1 MNNCPHQKDHKCTLE
16 TIEDTTAFSEML
28 EIINTN
34 KLATKKITEE
44 AKQAEET
51 FGTRLSDKVAT
62 FGGSWKFIIVFFSIM
77 LTWMLLNTILS
88 IYSYHFLK
96 AFDVYPF
103 IFLNLMLSCLAA
115 IQAPIIMMSQNRQ
128 EARDRVQAEN
138 AYKVGMLTEIGLR
151 LVDNKLD
158 KLFLVIADQLIDL
171 NDKMD
176 KTNADTSFL
185 EERK

>member
-1 MNNCPHQKDHKCTLE
+1 
-16 TIEDTTAFSEML
+16 
-28 EIINTN
+28 
-34 KLATKKITEE
+34 
-44 AKQAEET
+44 
-51 FGTRLSDKVAT
+51 
-62 FGGSWKFIIVFFSIM
+62 
-77 LTWMLLNTILS
+77 MLLNTILS